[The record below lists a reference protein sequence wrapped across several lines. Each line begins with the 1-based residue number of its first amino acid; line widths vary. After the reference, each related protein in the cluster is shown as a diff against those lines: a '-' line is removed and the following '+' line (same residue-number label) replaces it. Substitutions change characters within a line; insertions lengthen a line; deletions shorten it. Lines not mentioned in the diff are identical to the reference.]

1 MVQYV
6 QSCLLYVRYCINKSE
21 SNIQRYV
28 LYIRNSYALR
38 MQVYALLTNGK
49 NCISCVCF
57 MIYNIWKKYGVCKVR
72 SFTKKFKLIIFF
84 SLNSC
89 LQSDLHKESINQVL
103 NPNDT
108 PKLKTGGTSHM
119 TTAVQ
124 IQTLR
129 LRLRRKRLG
138 LLVTAWII
146 KKEHQKNALLLYVN
160 AIFQWKLHF
169 TSFRKT
175 TCIYHFFLAF
185 SCYFFPISYYHS
197 FFS

>member
-1 MVQYV
+1 MLCSPMEKIVFLV
-6 QSCLLYVRYCINKSE
+6 
-21 SNIQRYV
+21 YV
-28 LYIRNSYALR
+28 LWFITSERNMESAR
-38 MQVYALLTNGK
+38 WDHLLK
-49 NCISCVCF
+49 NSSSLF
-57 MIYNIWKKYGVCKVR
+57 
-72 SFTKKFKLIIFF
+72 FF

-146 KKEHQKNALLLYVN
+146 KKEHQKKCAST
-160 AIFQWKLHF
+160 ICKCHI
-169 TSFRKT
+169 SME
-175 TCIYHFFLAF
+175 IAF
-185 SCYFFPISYYHS
+185 YIL
-197 FFS
+197 